1 MSYTC
6 QHCDREFIKETS
18 LTVHSCEHKRR
29 YMERDEVGVQLG
41 LQAYLKFYEL
51 TQGGSKS
58 KTWEQ
63 FVKSPYYRAFI
74 KFGRYCQGIRAVNT
88 TRFTEWLIKQNKKI
102 DHWCRDAVY
111 GEYLL
116 DYLQVESI
124 TDALTRAI
132 ETAQDWQEETGNPLR
147 DYLRYGNDNALCY
160 AITTGRVSAWVL
172 YNCQSGKEFL
182 TRINQ
187 EQVAMIWP
195 FIDADFWGKKFKE
208 YTDDTEYVNSILRST
223 GW

>member
-1 MSYTC
+1 
-6 QHCDREFIKETS
+6 
-18 LTVHSCEHKRR
+18 
-29 YMERDEVGVQLG
+29 MERDEVGVQLG

>member
-1 MSYTC
+1 
-6 QHCDREFIKETS
+6 
-18 LTVHSCEHKRR
+18 
-29 YMERDEVGVQLG
+29 MERDEVGVQIG

-63 FVKSPYYRAFI
+63 FSKSPYYRAFI
-74 KFGRYCQGIRAVNT
+74 KFGRHCQGIRAVNT

-116 DYLQVESI
+116 DYLKVEAI

-160 AITTGRVSAWVL
+160 AVTTGRVSAWVL
-172 YNCQSGKEFL
+172 YNCESGKEFL
-182 TRINQ
+182 SRINQ
-187 EQVAMIWP
+187 EQVVMIWP
-195 FIDADFWGKKFKE
+195 FIDADFWGKKFNE
-208 YTDDTEYVNSILRST
+208 HSNDTEYVKSILRST

>member
-1 MSYTC
+1 MPYTC
-6 QHCDREFIKETS
+6 QHCNRSFVKESS
-18 LTVHSCEHKRR
+18 LAVHSCEHKRR

-51 TQGGSKS
+51 TQGSGKS

-63 FVKSPYYRAFI
+63 FAKSPYYRAFI
-74 KFGRYCQGIRAVNT
+74 KFGRHCQSIRAVNT
-88 TRFTEWLIKQNKKI
+88 ARFIEWLIKQNKKI
-102 DHWCRDAVY
+102 DHWCKDAVY
-111 GEYLL
+111 GEYLME
-116 DYLQVESI
+116 YLRAESV

-132 ETAQDWQEETGNPLR
+132 ETAQTWQQETENPLR

-160 AITTGRVSAWVL
+160 AVTTGRVSPWIL
-172 YNCQSGKEFL
+172 YNCASGKEFL

-208 YTDDTEYVNSILRST
+208 YSDDTEYVKSILRST

>member
-1 MSYTC
+1 
-6 QHCDREFIKETS
+6 
-18 LTVHSCEHKRR
+18 
-29 YMERDEVGVQLG
+29 MERDEVGVQIG

-63 FVKSPYYRAFI
+63 FSKSPYYRAFI

>member
-18 LTVHSCEHKRR
+18 LAVHSCEHKRR
-29 YMERDEVGVQLG
+29 YMERDEVGVQIG

-63 FVKSPYYRAFI
+63 FSKSPYYRAFI

>member
-6 QHCDREFIKETS
+6 QHCNRSFVKESS
-18 LTVHSCEHKRR
+18 LAVHSCEHKRR

-51 TQGGSKS
+51 TQGSGKS
-58 KTWEQ
+58 KTWDQ
-63 FVKSPYYRAFI
+63 FSKSPYYRAFI
-74 KFGRYCQGIRAVNT
+74 KFGRHCQSIRAVNT
-88 TRFTEWLIKQNKKI
+88 ARFVEWLIKQNKKI
-102 DHWCRDAVY
+102 DHWCKDAVY
-111 GEYLL
+111 GEYLME
-116 DYLQVESI
+116 YLRAESV
-124 TDALTRAI
+124 TDALTRAV
-132 ETAQDWQEETGNPLR
+132 EAAQAWQEETGNPIQ

-160 AITTGRVSAWVL
+160 AVTTGRVSAWIL
-172 YNCQSGKEFL
+172 YNCASGKEFL

-195 FIDADFWGKKFKE
+195 FIDSDVWGKKFKE
-208 YTDDTEYVNSILRST
+208 YSDDTDYVKNILRST

>member
-6 QHCDREFIKETS
+6 QHCNRSFVKESS
-18 LTVHSCEHKRR
+18 LAVHSCEHKRR

-51 TQGGSKS
+51 TQGSGKS
-58 KTWEQ
+58 KTWDQ
-63 FVKSPYYRAFI
+63 FSKSPYYRAFI
-74 KFGRYCQGIRAVNT
+74 KFGRHCQSIRAVNT
-88 TRFTEWLIKQNKKI
+88 ARFVEWLIKQNKKI
-102 DHWCRDAVY
+102 DHWCKDAVY
-111 GEYLL
+111 GEYLME
-116 DYLQVESI
+116 YLRAESV

-132 ETAQDWQEETGNPLR
+132 EAAQAWQEETGNPIQ

-160 AITTGRVSAWVL
+160 AVTTGRVSAWIL
-172 YNCQSGKEFL
+172 YNCASGTEFL
-182 TRINQ
+182 SRINQ

-195 FIDADFWGKKFKE
+195 FIDSDVWGKKFKE
-208 YTDDTEYVNSILRST
+208 YSDDTDYVKNILRST